1 MTVTKQ
7 DGTTLGENATLGK
20 REVYTYY
27 GDGDGGYTMYGDIWT
42 GERIE
47 AVAFAGKMN
56 YSVYKAEDL
65 THCTIDATPE
75 AYAAAREF
83 IYNTNL
89 TTLRDAAVMK
99 AGIVDLG
106 RQVEVTR
113 GRKVKP
119 GTQGV
124 VFWHK
129 EVAKYGG
136 YGTEWRAG
144 IKDAQGEVHWVPAW
158 YLRVIDPENYLPND
172 ADLRAQA
179 REVADAAYSMVAP
192 ARAAVR
198 ADKVLRALDV
208 VA

>member
-1 MTVTKQ
+1 MAVT
-7 DGTTLGENATLGK
+7 GFGGNTTGQNATLGK

-27 GDGDGGYTMYGDIWT
+27 GDGDGGYTMYADIWT

-47 AVAFAGKMN
+47 AVGFAGRDN
-56 YSVYKAEDL
+56 YQAAYKPGALDN
-65 THCTIDATPE
+65 CTIDATPE
-75 AYAAAREF
+75 AYAAAREY

-89 TTLRDAAVMK
+89 TTLREAAAQK
-99 AGIVDLG
+99 ATVIELG
-106 RQVEVTR
+106 KQVEVTR

-144 IKDAQGEVHWVPAW
+144 IRDAQGEVHWVPAW

-192 ARAAVR
+192 ARKAA
-198 ADKVLRALDV
+198 
-208 VA
+208 